1 MNRFFKAAVLFI
13 SLLILYTGCS
23 TKKNTALNRFYHSL
37 TTKYNILFNGSESF
51 KAGIKK
57 YEESYMDDYS
67 QILPVFTYG
76 DDELS
81 ASIKPDMDR
90 TIEKSTKSIKMHSI
104 TKKPEQKKGPMSDK
118 DKAFYSKNEYNRYID
133 DAYLIMG
140 KAFFYQ
146 EDYEAAMRIFDF
158 ITKQYD
164 EPKTKYLA
172 YNWLIRV
179 NVQLKDFREAQNI
192 IEFIQGEIEY
202 PEKLDYSL
210 KLTLADFYLKQQH
223 FAEAETNISEALT
236 LVRKKK
242 EKLRL
247 TFILAQLKEELGKPN
262 EASELFE
269 EVIKM
274 NPSYEMSFNAKIK
287 RATLFSGKGNSAKI
301 RSDLLEMLEDKKND
315 EYKDQI
321 YFALGE
327 LEMKNNQIAK
337 AVEYYKLSASSSI
350 KNTNQKALSYLALA
364 NIHFDQSK
372 YIEAQSYFDSAVVS
386 LDRNFPGYDELALK
400 NRYLS
405 KLVTNLRVV
414 SHQDSLQKV
423 AGMPEKDRKA
433 FIQKII
439 QDLQAREAQEKLE
452 EQQQLM
458 AERGGYDNL
467 GRTRQ
472 VNPQAESGKWYFYS
486 PTAKSFG
493 MPEFKRLWGARK
505 LEDNWRRRNKQ
516 VIGIEQISETEF
528 SDDIIDPKKGLD
540 NKTPEYYMVELPL
553 TDSAIAESHLKIQR
567 ALYNVGEVY
576 RNNLKDY
583 PLAVDSYKELIERY
597 PESEYKIPSYYSLY
611 KAYIEQGDM
620 AQAEIYKNMIVR
632 NYPESKYAKVLTD
645 PNYFKQFEQEEKQR
659 KEYYAATLD
668 IYRQGNYNEV
678 ITRCEQMIPKEKDTE
693 YYSKYRYLKALAMGD
708 LYGITIL
715 KNEMEGIKNDF
726 PKEDPVS
733 ISAENLLLA
742 IQENELKNLNNLQIA
757 QKSDTLISRKEIAG
771 IVEQKTLE
779 EIEKIY
785 TYTPESV
792 HYFLLVIGKEAD
804 INQLKFNLIN
814 FNLDYDIQKSYEV
827 VSKEF
832 NKFFNVVEVK
842 EFENESKGQD
852 YLSKIK
858 AGTDVVFKDVKSE
871 DYQYFIITPGNIEKL
886 NEEKVIRD
894 YLLFYQKNYK
904 Q

>member
-1 MNRFFKAAVLFI
+1 VNRFVKTGILFL
-13 SLLILYTGCS
+13 STLILYTGCS
-23 TKKNTALNRFYHSL
+23 SRKNTGLNRFYHSL

-51 KAGIKK
+51 KSGIKK

-76 DDELS
+76 DDEL
-81 ASIKPDMDR
+81 AATIKPDMDR

-140 KAFFYQ
+140 KAFFHQ
-146 EDYEAAMRIFDF
+146 ADYEAATRIFDF
-158 ITKQYD
+158 ITKEYD
-164 EPKTKYLA
+164 DPKTKYLA
-172 YNWLIRV
+172 YNWLIRTH
-179 NVQLKDFREAQNI
+179 VQLKDFREAQSI
-192 IEFIQGEIEY
+192 IEFVQGEIEY
-202 PEKLDYSL
+202 PEKLNYSL
-210 KLTLADFYLKQQH
+210 NLTLADFHLKQQQ
-223 FAEAETNISEALT
+223 FADAETYVAEALT

-247 TFILAQLKEELGKPN
+247 TFILAQLKEELEKTN
-262 EASELFE
+262 EASKLYE
-269 EVIKM
+269 EITKM
-274 NPSYEMSFNAKIK
+274 NPSYEMAFNAKIK
-287 RATLFSGKGNSAKI
+287 RASLFSGKGSSAKI
-301 RSDLLEMLEDKKND
+301 KSDLLEMLEDKKNN

-337 AVEYYKLSASSSI
+337 AVEYYKLSAASSV

-372 YIEAQSYFDSAVVS
+372 YVESQSYFDSAVVS

-400 NRYLS
+400 NRHLS
-405 KLVTNLRVV
+405 KLVANLRQV

-423 AGMPEKDRKA
+423 AKMPEKERTA

-439 QDLQAREAQEKLE
+439 QDLQAREAQEKQE
-452 EQQQLM
+452 EQQRMM
-458 AERGGYDNL
+458 AEMGGYDNM

-472 VNPQAESGKWYFYS
+472 VTSQAESGKWYFYS

-493 MPEFKRLWGARK
+493 MPEFKRLWGTRK

-516 VIGIEQISETEF
+516 VLGVEQITESEF

-540 NKTPEYYMVELPL
+540 KKTPEYYMVELPL

-583 PLAVDSYKELIERY
+583 PLAVDAYKELIERY

-611 KAYIEQGDM
+611 KAYLEQGDVV
-620 AQAEIYKNMIVR
+620 QAEIYKNMIIR

-645 PNYFKQFEQEEKQR
+645 PNYFKQFEQEEQQR
-659 KEYYAATLD
+659 KKYYASTLD
-668 IYRQGNYNEV
+668 LYKQGNYNEV

-715 KNEMEGIKNDF
+715 KNEMEKIKNDF

-733 ISAENLLLA
+733 VSAENLLLA
-742 IQENELKNLNNLQIA
+742 IQENELKNLSNLKVTEA
-757 QKSDTLISRKEIAG
+757 SDTLKEKEIAG
-771 IVEQKTLE
+771 IVEQKTME
-779 EIEKIY
+779 QIEKIY
-785 TYTPESV
+785 TYTPEAK
-792 HYFLLVIGKEAD
+792 HHFLLVIAKEAD
-804 INQLKFNLIN
+804 INQLKL
-814 FNLDYDIQKSYEV
+814 
-827 VSKEF
+827 
-832 NKFFNVVEVK
+832 
-842 EFENESKGQD
+842 
-852 YLSKIK
+852 
-858 AGTDVVFKDVKSE
+858 T
-871 DYQYFIITPGNIEKL
+871 
-886 NEEKVIRD
+886 
-894 YLLFYQKNYK
+894 
-904 Q
+904 

>member
-1 MNRFFKAAVLFI
+1 MNRFVKTGILFL
-13 SLLILYTGCS
+13 STLILYTGCS
-23 TKKNTALNRFYHSL
+23 SRKNTGLNRFYHSL

-51 KAGIKK
+51 KSGIKK

-76 DDELS
+76 DDEL
-81 ASIKPDMDR
+81 AATIKPDMDR

-140 KAFFYQ
+140 KAFFHQ
-146 EDYEAAMRIFDF
+146 ADYEAATRIFDF
-158 ITKQYD
+158 ITKEYD
-164 EPKTKYLA
+164 DPKTKYLA
-172 YNWLIRV
+172 YNWLIRTH
-179 NVQLKDFREAQNI
+179 VQLKDFREAQSI
-192 IEFIQGEIEY
+192 IEFVQGEIEY
-202 PEKLDYSL
+202 PEKLNYSL
-210 KLTLADFYLKQQH
+210 NLTLADFHLKQQQ
-223 FAEAETNISEALT
+223 FADAETYVAEALT

-247 TFILAQLKEELGKPN
+247 TFILAQLKEELEKTN
-262 EASELFE
+262 EASKLYE
-269 EVIKM
+269 EITKM
-274 NPSYEMSFNAKIK
+274 NPSYEMAFNAKIK
-287 RATLFSGKGNSAKI
+287 RASLFSGKGSSAKI
-301 RSDLLEMLEDKKND
+301 KSDLLEMLEDKKNN

-337 AVEYYKLSASSSI
+337 AVEYYKLSAASSV

-372 YIEAQSYFDSAVVS
+372 YVESQSYFDSAVVS

-400 NRYLS
+400 NRHLS
-405 KLVTNLRVV
+405 KLVANLRQV

-423 AGMPEKDRKA
+423 AKMPEKERTA

-439 QDLQAREAQEKLE
+439 QDLQAREAQEKQE
-452 EQQQLM
+452 EQQRMM
-458 AERGGYDNL
+458 AEMGGYDNM

-472 VNPQAESGKWYFYS
+472 VTSQAESGKWYFYS

-493 MPEFKRLWGARK
+493 MPEFKRLWGTRK

-516 VIGIEQISETEF
+516 VLGVEQITESEF

-540 NKTPEYYMVELPL
+540 KKTPEYYMVELPL

-583 PLAVDSYKELIERY
+583 PLAVDAYKELIERY

-611 KAYIEQGDM
+611 KAYLEQGDVV
-620 AQAEIYKNMIVR
+620 QAEIYKNMIIR

-645 PNYFKQFEQEEKQR
+645 PNYFKQFEQEEQQR
-659 KEYYAATLD
+659 KKYYASTLD
-668 IYRQGNYNEV
+668 LYKQGNYNEV

-715 KNEMEGIKNDF
+715 KNEMEKIKNDF

-733 ISAENLLLA
+733 VSAENLLLA
-742 IQENELKNLNNLQIA
+742 IQENELKNLSNLKVTEA
-757 QKSDTLISRKEIAG
+757 SDTLKEKEIAG
-771 IVEQKTLE
+771 IVEQKTME
-779 EIEKIY
+779 QIEKIY
-785 TYTPESV
+785 TYTPEAK
-792 HYFLLVIGKEAD
+792 HHFLLVIAKEAD

-814 FNLDYDIQKSYEV
+814 FNLDFDIQKSYDV

-832 NKFFNVVEVK
+832 NQFFNLVEVK
-842 EFENESKGQD
+842 EFENESKARD
-852 YLSKIK
+852 YAIRIK
-858 AGTDVVFKDVKSE
+858 AESEIVFKDVKSE
-871 DYQYFIITPGNIEKL
+871 DYQYFIITPDNIEKL

-894 YLLFYQKNYK
+894 YLLFYQKHYK
-904 Q
+904 